1 MLAVNTDKKIAIY
14 SLGKTGTTTLI
25 DTLPND
31 WHTTGEISADF
42 MHTLFPNVLEPGYV
56 GQYNALQHLYSNDY
70 NITIVIRQPWK
81 RYVSGIKE
89 VLQDQLNTLYNDP
102 INEVYA
108 NVTDEVLTKSR
119 DRLFY
124 LSEFKRQKDFE
135 FAVDFPYPSDFAIH
149 HNYHVRNWLHTIQ
162 EFDATIIDCTNL
174 NDYITNSLGYTP
186 APRTNVSDP
195 AFIKRLDTCIKNT
208 EIYFYIE
215 KYLESEISTYQ
226 NLIR

>member
-89 VLQDQLNTLYNDP
+89 VLQDQ
-102 INEVYA
+102 
-108 NVTDEVLTKSR
+108 
-119 DRLFY
+119 
-124 LSEFKRQKDFE
+124 
-135 FAVDFPYPSDFAIH
+135 
-149 HNYHVRNWLHTIQ
+149 
-162 EFDATIIDCTNL
+162 
-174 NDYITNSLGYTP
+174 
-186 APRTNVSDP
+186 
-195 AFIKRLDTCIKNT
+195 
-208 EIYFYIE
+208 
-215 KYLESEISTYQ
+215 
-226 NLIR
+226 